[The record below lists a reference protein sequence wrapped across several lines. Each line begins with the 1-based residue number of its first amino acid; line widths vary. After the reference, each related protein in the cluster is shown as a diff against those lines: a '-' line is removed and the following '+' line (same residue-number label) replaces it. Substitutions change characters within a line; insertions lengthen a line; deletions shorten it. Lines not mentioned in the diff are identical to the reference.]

1 MADTSVKSS
10 LNATTIA
17 SPRAD
22 PDQIESLAIYL
33 VEVNRLYFKWLGHAL
48 INETSDISD
57 V

>member
-33 VEVNRLYFKWLGHAL
+33 VDVNRLYFKWLGHAL